1 MQEKEFYSPPS
12 FWAWQS
18 TVSGHHSAGDHC
30 STTILR
36 SQTQRGWPLRKRG
49 DWGMSEKKLLTE
61 EEIQHKL
68 VTLPEWEVR
77 DGWLRRKYKTPGF
90 SHTLLLVNTIGY
102 LAEAAWHHPDLELG
116 YAQIIVRLQTH
127 QAGGITM
134 NDVELAQKIEEVV
147 LWKPEASDSLQG
159 YPKNWVK

>member
-1 MQEKEFYSPPS
+1 
-12 FWAWQS
+12 
-18 TVSGHHSAGDHC
+18 
-30 STTILR
+30 
-36 SQTQRGWPLRKRG
+36 
-49 DWGMSEKKLLTE
+49 MSEKKLLTE